1 MSLRPRFRLLPAEAA
16 SVDIVDGVLRI
27 ATPFLRIELKN
38 AGQVLVHA
46 LVRTLNDGDDPRIVE
61 DALATTSPNELTKYY
76 EVIQRLCKA
85 MVLQVEL
92 VGNDAVHATIIPM
105 AADFMVDATADVPPS
120 EARWSRFVTIRRE
133 GGHTLIES
141 PMASARIE
149 VFDPTLLER
158 CATWMHVSHIVTVD
172 DDDRLVT
179 SLLYQ
184 AGILRVGE
192 DDDATLAQW
201 SPTDMLFHF
210 RSRFGR
216 HTLASGGVF
225 RHAGRI
231 DPPGVDRPHDPNE
244 RLVPLPVPTTVTS
257 RPLED
262 LISVR
267 RSARAFSQ
275 HPMTLEQLGTL
286 LWRTMRETGR
296 MTMDVA
302 APDGTSIPF
311 ELRRR
316 PMPSGGAAHE
326 IDVYLT
332 IRNVDGVAP
341 GFWRY
346 DGARHV
352 LVHRADVDS
361 RFDIMWYRAMEASG
375 TSAPPPVLMTFGA
388 RFTRIMW
395 KYESMAYAAILK
407 HVGVIYELFY
417 LVATDM
423 DLGICAL
430 GNGDTMTFSSLA
442 GVDPYVEGSVGE
454 MLLGIPVEEEIP

>member
-1 MSLRPRFRLLPAEAA
+1 MPIRPRFRLLPAEAA
-16 SVDIVDGVLRI
+16 SVDTVDGALRI
-27 ATPFLRIELKN
+27 VTPFLRLELKN
-38 AGQVLVHA
+38 AGPALVHA
-46 LVRTLNDGDDPRIVE
+46 LVRTLNDGDDPRIAE
-61 DALATTSPNELTKYY
+61 DTLATASPDDLTKYY

-85 MVLQVEL
+85 VR
-92 VGNDAVHATIIPM
+92 AAIIPM
-105 AADFMVDATADVPPS
+105 AADFMVDATADVPPP

-141 PMASARIE
+141 PLASARVE
-149 VFDPTLLER
+149 VSDPAILER
-158 CATWMHVSHIVTVD
+158 CTSWMHASHIVVTG
-172 DDDRLVT
+172 DDDRLLA

-184 AGILRVGE
+184 IGILRVGE

-201 SPTDMLFHF
+201 SSTDMLFHF

-225 RHAGRI
+225 RHAGSI
-231 DPPGVDRPHDPNE
+231 EPPGVDRPHDPTE

-262 LISVR
+262 LIAARRSVR
-267 RSARAFSQ
+267 TFSQ
-275 HPMTLEQLGTL
+275 RPMTLEQLGTL
-286 LWRTMRETGR
+286 LWRTVRETGR

-332 IRNVDGVAP
+332 IRNVDGVTP

-346 DGARHV
+346 DGARHA

-375 TSAPPPVLMTFGA
+375 TSVPPPVLITLGA

-395 KYESMAYAAILK
+395 KYESMAYAAIIK

-423 DLGICAL
+423 DLGICGL

-442 GVDPYVEGSVGE
+442 GVDPYMEGSVGE